1 MTSPTC
7 NAAKKCSETG
17 FSSLEAL
24 AALMVLNLLLIG
36 LFSRQLQ
43 AWQAQREALALQNT
57 VEMAQDLWHRMQ
69 VNSEGL
75 AAYQLVLG
83 DKPSATDCQSK
94 SCSPSD
100 WAQADLADWYNALQQ
115 RMPGA
120 QARVQTQTSAPPLVR
135 LLLAWPQSNVDALPD
150 SSAVADCPKQ
160 HRCWQTSW
168 PP

>member
-1 MTSPTC
+1 MTRTIRQCARIDKP
-7 NAAKKCSETG
+7 AG

-24 AALMVLNLLLIG
+24 AALMVLNLLLVG

-94 SCSPSD
+94 SCSPAD
-100 WAQADLADWYNALQQ
+100 WAQADLADWYTALQM

-120 QARVQTQTSAPPLVR
+120 QARVHTQTSAPPVVR
-135 LLLAWPQSNVDALPD
+135 LLLAWPQSSVDGLPE
-150 SSAVADCPKQ
+150 SSAVTDCPKL

>member
-1 MTSPTC
+1 MTD
-7 NAAKKCSETG
+7 AALFDRNHG
-17 FSSLEAL
+17 FSTLEAL

-69 VNSEGL
+69 VNNEGL
-75 AAYQLVLG
+75 AAYQLDLG
-83 DKPSATDCQSK
+83 DKPSAMDCQST
-94 SCSPSD
+94 SCSATD
-100 WAQADLADWYNALQQ
+100 WAQADLAQWYSALQL

-135 LLLAWPQSNVDALPD
+135 LLLAWPQSSADALPE
-150 SSAVADCPKQ
+150 SSAAPDCPKQ

>member
-1 MTSPTC
+1 MTHRASHG
-7 NAAKKCSETG
+7 ARFDKQQG

-57 VEMAQDLWHRMQ
+57 VELAQDLWHRMQ

-75 AAYQLVLG
+75 AAYQLGLG

-100 WAQADLADWYNALQQ
+100 WAQADLADWYKALQL

-135 LLLAWPQSNVDALPD
+135 LLLAWPQTSGDGLPV
-150 SSAVADCPKQ
+150 SFAVADCPKL

>member
-1 MTSPTC
+1 MTSC
-7 NAAKKCSETG
+7 ASNAAQQGKNTG
-17 FSSLEAL
+17 FSCLEAL
-24 AALMVLNLLLIG
+24 AALMVLNLLLVG

-57 VEMAQDLWHRMQ
+57 VEMAQDLWYRMQ
-69 VNSEGL
+69 VNTEGL

-100 WAQADLADWYNALQQ
+100 WAQADLADWYKALQL

-135 LLLAWPQSNVDALPD
+135 LLLAWPHSSPDPLPA
-150 SSAVADCPKQ
+150 SSVLADCPKL

>member
-1 MTSPTC
+1 MTRAISHRGRFDKQ
-7 NAAKKCSETG
+7 AA

-24 AALMVLNLLLIG
+24 AALMVLNLLLMG
-36 LFSRQLQ
+36 LLSRQLQ
-43 AWQAQREALALQNT
+43 AWQAQREALAQQNT

-83 DKPSATDCQSK
+83 DKPSPTDCQSK
-94 SCSPSD
+94 SCSPAD
-100 WAQADLADWYNALQQ
+100 WAQADLADWYEALQM

-135 LLLAWPQSNVDALPD
+135 LLLAWPQSSVDGLPE
-150 SSAVADCPKQ
+150 SSAVTDCPKL